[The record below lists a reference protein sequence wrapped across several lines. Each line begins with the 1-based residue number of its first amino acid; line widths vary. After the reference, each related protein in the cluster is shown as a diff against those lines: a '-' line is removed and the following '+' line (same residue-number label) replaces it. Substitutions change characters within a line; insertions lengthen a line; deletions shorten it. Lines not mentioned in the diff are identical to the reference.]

1 MIRIME
7 DGDLTSV
14 IQIWLDANIRAH
26 SFVPEEYWTGNYEM
40 VKEALGKAELYVYEE
55 NDTNEI
61 NGFIGLTGN
70 YIAGIFV
77 KEDVRSKGI
86 GKRLLDYVKAFK
98 PDLNLS
104 VYQKNIRAVSF
115 YQREQFV
122 IQSEKLDEC
131 TNEKE
136 FFMVWQKQRVEES
149 GQTCGGDR

>member
-1 MIRIME
+1 ME

-70 YIAGIFV
+70 
-77 KEDVRSKGI
+77 
-86 GKRLLDYVKAFK
+86 
-98 PDLNLS
+98 
-104 VYQKNIRAVSF
+104 
-115 YQREQFV
+115 
-122 IQSEKLDEC
+122 
-131 TNEKE
+131 
-136 FFMVWQKQRVEES
+136 
-149 GQTCGGDR
+149 